1 MGPKRGLNR
10 VAFPTLL
17 FIKQC
22 YPKTKRPFRSALW
35 RDFRLLP
42 IEDNFAGSPAAHD
55 VEAFLEVIHFEVVS
69 DNWTDIKTRLN
80 EARHLIP
87 SFKHIAHHSFLF
99 FKINALMAKPPSL
112 GLKWGYKFKPLYF
125 YCLKTD

>member
-1 MGPKRGLNR
+1 MHY
-10 VAFPTLL
+10 TL
-17 FIKQC
+17 
-22 YPKTKRPFRSALW
+22 RSALW

-42 IEDNFAGSPAAHD
+42 IEDNFTGSPAAHD

-69 DNWTDIKTRLN
+69 DNWADIETRLN
-80 EARHLIP
+80 EARHFIP

-99 FKINALMAKPPSL
+99 FKINALTAMPPSL

-125 YCLKTD
+125 YCLNTD